1 MNEDNA
7 LQELKDS
14 IQRLAKAE
22 TKDFAELVKI
32 TGLDLKQDFAEADL
46 SEIDLSGIDFSNADL
61 SGADLSNAKL
71 ERVILVNA
79 NLENATLKNA
89 NLRSA
94 DLKGANLINANLKDA
109 NLENADLRGAYFI
122 PRIANPIRKRNIGK
136 IRNRNRF
143 SPSSLVPSHIFHVAH
158 LNLISADVKNT
169 RFGNNFGISKAMKHK
184 LIQRGAIFEQ
194 NAPTHPTTTAT

>member
-14 IQRLAKAE
+14 IQRLAEAE

-46 SEIDLSGIDFSNADL
+46 SEIDLSGIDFSNANL
-61 SGADLSNAKL
+61 SGADLSKANL

-79 NLENATLKNA
+79 NLENAALKNA

-94 DLKGANLINANLKDA
+94 DLKGANLINANLKDT

-122 PRIANPIRKRNIGK
+122 PRMTNTRRKR
-136 IRNRNRF
+136 RNRKPF
-143 SPSSLVPSHIFHVAH
+143 SPSSLVQPHIFHAT
-158 LNLISADVKNT
+158 NLMITADVKNT
-169 RFGNNFGISKAMKHK
+169 RFGNNSGISKAMKHK
-184 LIQRGAIFEQ
+184 LIQRGAIFEDSP
-194 NAPTHPTTTAT
+194 NKPAYAVKS